1 MIPSVESCN
10 GKDDDCDGKIDNLPD
25 LGKDCTLEKAQGEC
39 RAGSWI
45 CRLNKKICLA
55 HKSPEIEKCDGLD
68 NDCDGQTDE
77 ELKPIPCDKNA
88 GVCSGAMKKCNGT
101 QGWTRCKIQDYE
113 QHSSAYEAKETKC
126 DGLDNDCDGSVD
138 AHCPCQIGKKRA
150 CYGFGT
156 GCKKVNGGYQC
167 TAPCLVGVQTCSS
180 GTWGACTGAVGPTT
194 EICDG
199 KDNDCNGQVD
209 DGLTAPLCVK
219 QKGVCI
225 GAKKQCGGVSGWRSC
240 SNADYTTH
248 SPQYNTVEKCD
259 GLDNDCNG
267 QIDDGLT
274 APLCAKQKGVCIGA
288 KKQCGGAKGWLSCTD
303 THLKQHAAA
312 YETKE
317 TQCDGKDNDCDGIAD
332 FSCVTTVAG
341 KPKTPGRLDGK
352 GAAARFNSPT
362 GIAFDSAGNLYISDT
377 GNDFIRKMDTQ
388 GNVTSVNDVLT
399 PQGITVTQNSQG
411 QKVVYFVGG
420 NKACKL
426 TLLTSTP
433 SLRCKDVAAIA
444 KGLGKLK
451 SLHSPSDVVLING
464 FLYITDTGNDRIV
477 KADFAAGTAQ
487 EWVTGRPNPIGLAYD
502 AIAKHLFFTEGS
514 SLNIVNVTT
523 GAMNPFSQQGFLDM
537 KGLVFDK
544 GRVYGVGSD
553 AQKSGIQSFDIKSS
567 HIDKLIQP
575 KAHGFADGLGTVAKF
590 DHPWGVAVSPVD
602 GQLYVADTKNHVI
615 RRISIK

>member
-1 MIPSVESCN
+1 MR
-10 GKDDDCDGKIDNLPD
+10 
-25 LGKDCTLEKAQGEC
+25 KAE
-39 RAGSWI
+39 R
-45 CRLNKKICLA
+45 
-55 HKSPEIEKCDGLD
+55 
-68 NDCDGQTDE
+68 
-77 ELKPIPCDKNA
+77 
-88 GVCSGAMKKCNGT
+88 
-101 QGWTRCKIQDYE
+101 
-113 QHSSAYEAKETKC
+113 
-126 DGLDNDCDGSVD
+126 
-138 AHCPCQIGKKRA
+138 
-150 CYGFGT
+150 
-156 GCKKVNGGYQC
+156 
-167 TAPCLVGVQTCSS
+167 
-180 GTWGACTGAVGPTT
+180 
-194 EICDG
+194 
-199 KDNDCNGQVD
+199 
-209 DGLTAPLCVK
+209 
-219 QKGVCI
+219 VCI

-240 SNADYTTH
+240 SNADYAAH

-288 KKQCGGAKGWLSCTD
+288 KKQCGGVKGWLSCTD

-377 GNDFIRKMDTQ
+377 GNSLIRKMDTQ
-388 GNVTSVNDVLT
+388 GNVTIVENDIKTPKGLCVTTNSSNETVLYVT
-399 PQGITVTQNSQG
+399 DVYRKGIVEITFTSSGKRVVPKSFQTGN
-411 QKVVYFVGG
+411 KVV
-420 NKACKL
+420 NK
-426 TLLTSTP
+426 
-433 SLRCKDVAAIA
+433 KDV
-444 KGLGKLK
+444 
-451 SLHSPSDVVLING
+451 SSPSDVVFING

-502 AIAKHLFFTEGS
+502 AIAKHLFFTEGP
-514 SLNIVNVTT
+514 SLETVNITT
-523 GAMNPFSQQGFLDM
+523 GVINPSPF
-537 KGLVFDK
+537 KGLLEMREIVYHQN
-544 GRVYGVGSD
+544 RVYGVGSD

-567 HIDKLIQP
+567 HIDKLVQP